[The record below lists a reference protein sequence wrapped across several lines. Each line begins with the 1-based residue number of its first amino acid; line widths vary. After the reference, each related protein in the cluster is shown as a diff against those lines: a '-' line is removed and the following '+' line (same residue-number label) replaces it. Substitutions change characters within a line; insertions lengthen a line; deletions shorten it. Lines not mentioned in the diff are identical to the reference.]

1 MKALRFSL
9 FGFPVAIQPSFWILA
24 ALLSWAMA
32 GSSGSGMAIFGR
44 VLVLL
49 AILLVSLLAH
59 ELGHAFAARAFGEAP
74 RIELHAM
81 GGKTVWSPTHE
92 PSRTERVI
100 VTGAGPAAGFALAA
114 VAWVLGLAAGVAEE
128 PGVLAGVLG
137 LLFILNVFWSTFNLL
152 PVLPFDGGHIMAALL
167 GPQRQRLALMIS
179 VGVGVAAAVACFFSK
194 MQFAGIILLWA
205 AFTSLGSLRLGQR
218 LEPPREVLEETL
230 GHAREA
236 LEQGK
241 YPEAHAVARAVL
253 EASTAPELKLKAVEL
268 AAWSAL
274 LGDEAALAR
283 QVLERAPADQPL
295 DPYLRA
301 AVSEA
306 LGEDDDAAR
315 ALAHARRTG
324 DQRLEVAALYV
335 KVLLKLG
342 DVERA
347 ARVTTDIFEETPTED
362 ARKVGEAA
370 LGGGAPLAA
379 AALYDRL
386 FERTEAH
393 ADALQ
398 AVRGFA
404 RAGQLDAALRAVTA
418 GVAAG
423 LDPATLRADA
433 SLQALVADAR
443 FEQAATPT

>member
-9 FGFPVAIQPSFWILA
+9 FRFPVAIQPSFWVLA

-32 GSSGSGMAIFGR
+32 GSSGSGMAILGR

-59 ELGHAFAARAFGEAP
+59 ELGHAFAARAFGESP

-92 PSRTERVI
+92 PSRAERVI

-114 VAWVLGLAAGVAEE
+114 VAWALSLAVGVAEE

-167 GPQRQRLALMIS
+167 GPRRQRLALMVSI
-179 VGVGVAAAVACFFSK
+179 GVGVAAAIVCFFSK
-194 MQFAGIILLWA
+194 MQFAGIILLWG
-205 AFTSLGSLRLGQR
+205 AFSSLGSLRGGQR
-218 LEPPREVLEETL
+218 LEPPRQVLEQTL
-230 GHAREA
+230 GHAQEA
-236 LEQGK
+236 LNQGK

-253 EASTAPELKLKAVEL
+253 EASTAPELKLKAAQI
-268 AAWSAL
+268 AAWAAL
-274 LGDEAALAR
+274 LGGEAALAR
-283 QVLERAPADQPL
+283 QALALAPADQPL

-306 LGEDDDAAR
+306 LGEDEDAAS

-324 DQRLEVAALYV
+324 DQRLEVVALYV
-335 KVLLKLG
+335 KVLLKLK

-347 ARVTTDIFEETPTED
+347 ARVTADIFEETPTED
-362 ARKVGEAA
+362 ARRVADAA
-370 LGGGAPLAA
+370 LTGGAPLAA
-379 AALYDRL
+379 ATLFDRL
-386 FERTEAH
+386 FARTEAH

-404 RAGQLDAALRAVTA
+404 RAGQLDAALRTMTA
-418 GVAAG
+418 GVAVG
-423 LDPATLRADA
+423 LDPAALRGDV
-433 SLQALVADAR
+433 SLQALVDDAR
-443 FEQAATPT
+443 FEQAASPT